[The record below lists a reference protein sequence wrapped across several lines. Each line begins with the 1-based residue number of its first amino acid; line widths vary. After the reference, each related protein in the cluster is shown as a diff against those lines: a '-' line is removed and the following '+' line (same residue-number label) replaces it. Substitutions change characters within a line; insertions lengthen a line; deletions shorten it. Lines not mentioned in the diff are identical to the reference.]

1 MRRNLIKLSL
11 VVLLVSS
18 LIIGLISAC
27 SQPAPAPATTPKPA
41 APAAPSPTPAASPK
55 PPPAPTPTT
64 AAKLPDKLHW
74 DVSLWSPA
82 QALNYP
88 VERWAADMKEQT
100 GGRWE
105 IQIHMGEVLAK
116 AANGLDG
123 LKAKSFEVALM
134 STMYHPGKTPMRGVF
149 ELPFFAP
156 PTLGAAY
163 EWINAVVNGSPAIQ
177 KEMDSWNAKVL
188 FSYGVGPYEYMG
200 KIPFKKVEDLKG
212 NRIRLDPISGAPLEQ
227 YGAVM
232 NNIPGP
238 EIYTALERGMID
250 SVIFA
255 WPYTFGTYKLNELSK
270 YATLGVEVKIAD
282 MYVACTKDA
291 WNALP
296 DEWKKLSEAATAK
309 NIERYLDF
317 RKTDDG
323 KWLDIF
329 KKQQME
335 IIQLDPAERA
345 KLVDKA
351 KPSWDAWM
359 KDIDGKGLPGTELFK
374 LAQAKKDEI
383 LAKSKK

>member
-1 MRRNLIKLSL
+1 
-11 VVLLVSS
+11 
-18 LIIGLISAC
+18 
-27 SQPAPAPATTPKPA
+27 
-41 APAAPSPTPAASPK
+41 
-55 PPPAPTPTT
+55 
-64 AAKLPDKLHW
+64 
-74 DVSLWSPA
+74 
-82 QALNYP
+82 
-88 VERWAADMKEQT
+88 
-100 GGRWE
+100 
-105 IQIHMGEVLAK
+105 
-116 AANGLDG
+116 
-123 LKAKSFEVALM
+123 
-134 STMYHPGKTPMRGVF
+134 MRGVF

-156 PTLGAAY
+156 PTLGLAY

-238 EIYTALERGMID
+238 EIYTALDRGMID

-282 MYVACTKDA
+282 MYVAASKDA

-309 NIERYLDF
+309 TIERYLDF

-335 IIQLDPAERA
+335 IIQLDPVERA